1 LSSSHNAQYV
11 TLKKYFSHQ
20 NLVIYF
26 SRITPIKVKLGASLI
41 QQCVG
46 AIGKSTF
53 GNKPSRGSYKER
65 HCHKS
70 WFDAN
75 CRTTKCELKL
85 WLKADLHSHA
95 TKHQTSK
102 LKKLLKRKKKI

>member
-1 LSSSHNAQYV
+1 
-11 TLKKYFSHQ
+11 
-20 NLVIYF
+20 
-26 SRITPIKVKLGASLI
+26 
-41 QQCVG
+41 VG

-75 CRTTKCELKL
+75 YRTTKCELKL
-85 WLKADLHSHA
+85 WLKADPHSHA

-102 LKKLLKRKKKI
+102 LKKLLKRKKKIRETT